1 MDFLKEVGTTEVAR
15 DSLKIEVNRPASWS
29 AQDLRTRPVIPSGP
43 AAFLMFTPFSA
54 LRTSS
59 SVTVITWFS
68 LLCLLLPDVLL
79 GRAAMPPCFQSGRRR
94 CLILRPAT
102 DLLSPPRR
110 ICFQRHRWSLVPA
123 HASRVIELKMR
134 LNSLF
139 VAMFG
144 GTYSS
149 SESITRSFIFAH
161 IPRQKSL
168 VVCGS
173 AFVNRITDCSVHPR
187 FLIREGLYS
196 YCFCSLFGKC
206 VYKAHCHLRELADV
220 RWARPE
226 HVPVDVIKS
235 RLQH

>member
-59 SVTVITWFS
+59 SDTVITWFS

-79 GRAAMPPCFQSGRRR
+79 GRAAMPPLLSSGRRR

-123 HASRVIELKMR
+123 TCVASHWAE
-134 LNSLF
+134 NETQFSLCSDVWRHLQPLFYTSGGEKCFF
-139 VAMFG
+139 VTG
-144 GTYSS
+144 GWKIRGLDDISWKGK
-149 SESITRSFIFAH
+149 SF
-161 IPRQKSL
+161 Q
-168 VVCGS
+168 
-173 AFVNRITDCSVHPR
+173 
-187 FLIREGLYS
+187 RE
-196 YCFCSLFGKC
+196 
-206 VYKAHCHLRELADV
+206 
-220 RWARPE
+220 
-226 HVPVDVIKS
+226 S
-235 RLQH
+235 RLLHSDERLHNKQFLA